1 MIDKIININ
10 NIIYAIFGVSLL
22 KAIKYLIDKIKK
34 VIHNQELQEQCNKII
49 IGELVDTRIDKA
61 LERGYTYNDELKA
74 INVLYTCYK
83 DLNGNGHVQQI
94 YEKYILLEVK

>member
-1 MIDKIININ
+1 MLEKIISIN
-10 NIIYAIFGVSLL
+10 SLFYALFGVSLY
-22 KAIKYLIDKIKK
+22 KVFKYLIEKIKK
-34 VIHNQELQEQCNKII
+34 VIHNQELQTQCNKII

-94 YEKYILLEVK
+94 YEKYVKLEVK

>member
-1 MIDKIININ
+1 MIEKIISIN
-10 NIIYAIFGVSLL
+10 SLFYALFGISLY
-22 KAIKYLIDKIKK
+22 KVFKYLIEKIKK

-74 INVLYTCYK
+74 INVLYTCYR
-83 DLNGNGHVQQI
+83 DLKGNGHVKQI

>member
-1 MIDKIININ
+1 MLEKIISIN
-10 NIIYAIFGVSLL
+10 SIFYALFGVSLY
-22 KAIKYLIDKIKK
+22 KVFKYLLEKIKK
-34 VIHNQELQEQCNKII
+34 IIHNQELSEQCNKII
-49 IGELVDTRIDKA
+49 IGELIDTRIDRA

-83 DLNGNGHVQQI
+83 DLNGNGHVKQI

>member
-1 MIDKIININ
+1 MIEKIISVNSLF
-10 NIIYAIFGVSLL
+10 YALFGVSLY
-22 KAIKYLIDKIKK
+22 KVFKYLIEKIKK
-34 VIHNQELQEQCNKII
+34 VIHNQELAEQCNKII
-49 IGELVDTRIDKA
+49 IGELVDTRIDRA

>member
-1 MIDKIININ
+1 MIEKIISIN
-10 NIIYAIFGVSLL
+10 SLFYALFGVSLYKL
-22 KAIKYLIDKIKK
+22 FKYLIEKIKK

-49 IGELVDTRIDKA
+49 IGELVDARIDKA

-74 INVLYTCYK
+74 INVLYTCYR
-83 DLNGNGHVQQI
+83 DLKGNGHVKQI

>member
-1 MIDKIININ
+1 MIEKIISIN
-10 NIIYAIFGVSLL
+10 SLFYALFGVSLY
-22 KAIKYLIDKIKK
+22 KVFKYLIEKIKK

-74 INVLYTCYK
+74 INVLYTCYR
-83 DLNGNGHVQQI
+83 DLKGNGHVKQI